1 MAPPRY
7 PAEAAAAQQGG
18 RVVLKV
24 LVGTDGRAKDVAVE
38 RSEPAGVFDANT
50 VEAAWNWVF
59 NPAVEDGRPVEG
71 WVRVPVDF
79 EPSESAGT
87 APADS
92 PSRG

>member
-59 NPAVEDGRPVEG
+59 NPAVVDGRPVEG